1 MKYINLKNTRDKIS
15 AVALGTDV
23 YGTELDSKT
32 SLSLLDEYFDLGGNI
47 IDTASVYGG
56 EDEHISE
63 KLIGKWI
70 TEKKNRDKLFISTKG
85 AHPRTSSMHIPRL
98 SKDEINKDIEMSL
111 KNLKTDYVDIYWLH
125 RDDETVPIEP
135 ILHTL
140 SDLVKSGKTRHI
152 GLSNWSHKRIDEIN
166 KYAKEQ
172 GFPLIISSQIQFSLA
187 RLVSKDY
194 DPTLVIMDDS
204 EYDYFKNHDM
214 SVFAYASQAKGFF
227 SKLNAGGVENL
238 SKKAYD
244 RYYSDHNLKVFERI
258 KKISENKG
266 ISIGETVI
274 AGLVNNPHFQTIPIV
289 GCKNITQLRESLR
302 GADINISLE
311 EYQFITKK
319 F

>member
-23 YGTELDSKT
+23 YGTELDAKT

-187 RLVSKDY
+187 KLVSKDY